1 MKVVRYFGKNI
12 KSTIMKRLS
21 LLVLASLMLFVGCT
35 DDEGTL
41 IDALEF
47 VASIDVENESI
58 GEEAGSI
65 TFNVFID
72 QENTTGIDIS
82 IPYNLTGTA
91 TQGEDYDELNGV
103 LTIPNGSRSISQTIT
118 IIDDEEEEETETI
131 VISMV
136 TVAGLTFSDG
146 SITIS
151 ITDNDSLDGD

>member
-1 MKVVRYFGKNI
+1 
-12 KSTIMKRLS
+12 MKRLS

>member
-1 MKVVRYFGKNI
+1 M
-12 KSTIMKRLS
+12 
-21 LLVLASLMLFVGCT
+21 VLASLMLFVGCT

-72 QENTTGIDIS
+72 QENTTGVDIS

-151 ITDNDSLDGD
+151 ITDNDSPDGD

>member
-1 MKVVRYFGKNI
+1 M
-12 KSTIMKRLS
+12 
-21 LLVLASLMLFVGCT
+21 VLASLMLFVGCT